1 MSRVEEERET
11 QRIEARRQ
19 EEAQRAKTRQASQDF
34 QKLVTKKQTT
44 AAKVT
49 QKAYSQQQKQQT
61 MKQTSA
67 NTALLA
73 RNGIQTQTFASQ
85 LVRQSDGTREQQKLN
100 RDVRKSDMDKT
111 QHTEEKYQKGE
122 TAKAHAQGDRLAA
135 ISRDDA
141 RKNHGGS
148 GSDGEHSDQEQK
160 QLANMVA
167 ENRSSTVGQAAPTQ
181 GATGAAATGIPQH
194 ILQALV
200 DKVYVGLTAQG
211 LSQMVIQFNSD
222 VLAGSQLKLT
232 AQNGKIS
239 MQFQTDDR
247 NVGRLIKSSQREL
260 HQAFAQKGLVLERLE
275 VQSP

>member
-100 RDVRKSDMDKT
+100 RDVRKSDMDRT

-141 RKNHGGS
+141 RKNHG